1 MKTAALAAPMWR
13 KPFRRLWVGMSL
25 SYAGDRLQELAQAWL
40 VATLTQSALAV
51 ATIAIIAALPQFLT
65 PLGGVI
71 ADQVDRRRLII
82 TGQLVGA
89 MLTLFIGVLVY
100 LEWISIWHV
109 YIWAFVA
116 GIIWLFSRPAYKV
129 VLTQIVPTE
138 EVRAA
143 ASINSISETSAQ
155 VIMGVGGSI
164 LLQVVGLPI
173 AFLLNSV
180 SYLAGAGSLWQL
192 NHADMGGGEVQGGA
206 SAVRLIND
214 LREGFRY
221 LVAQPKLFQP
231 LLLTCLMV
239 LITVPASGLLPAL
252 VQQQGGSIISLG
264 LLAATGSV
272 GALLGAIYAGTHD
285 EGDDPV
291 RRYSYYGLAAA
302 VAFALFAF
310 LPIGYGTAVPFAVI
324 GFILFTQAVWNTS
337 RIRLLADKSYQARLQ
352 AITTMTFTVGGAIGN
367 LWGGLVVDWLGA
379 SALIGG
385 AVALAVVLIVVLLV
399 RRRTSRL
406 NHSKTDGL
414 AA

>member
-1 MKTAALAAPMWR
+1 MWR
-13 KPFRRLWVGMSL
+13 KSFRRLWVGMSL

-109 YIWAFVA
+109 YFWAFVA
-116 GIIWLFSRPAYKV
+116 GTIWLFSRPAYKV

-155 VIMGVGGSI
+155 VVMGVGGSI
-164 LLQVVGLPI
+164 LLHVVGLPI
-173 AFLLNSV
+173 AFVFTSLRYS
-180 SYLAGAGSLWQL
+180 AGAGSLWQL
-192 NHADMGGGEVQGGA
+192 NPADLGGEVIKGRVT
-206 SAVRLIND
+206 AVGIITD

-221 LVAQPKLFQP
+221 LITQPKLFQP
-231 LLLTCLMV
+231 LLLTTLTV

-252 VQQQGGSIISLG
+252 VRQQGGSIISLG

-272 GALLGAIYAGTHD
+272 GALLGAIYAGAHD

-291 RRYSYYGLAAA
+291 RRYCYYGLAAA
-302 VAFALFAF
+302 VAFALFAL

-379 SALIGG
+379 SALVGG
-385 AVALAVVLIVVLLV
+385 AVALAVISIVVLLV
-399 RRRTSRL
+399 R
-406 NHSKTDGL
+406 D
-414 AA
+414 APVA

>member
-1 MKTAALAAPMWR
+1 MWR
-13 KPFRRLWVGMSL
+13 KSFRRLWVGMSL

-109 YIWAFVA
+109 YVWAFVS
-116 GIIWLFSRPAYKV
+116 GTIWLFSRPAYKV
-129 VLTQIVPTE
+129 VLTQFVPTE

-155 VIMGVGGSI
+155 VVMGVGGSI

-173 AFLLNSV
+173 AFVFNSL

-192 NHADMGGGEVQGGA
+192 NHADMGGEVIKGRVT
-206 SAVRLIND
+206 AVGIITD

-221 LVAQPKLFQP
+221 LITQPKLFQP
-231 LLLTCLMV
+231 LLLTTLTV

-252 VQQQGGSIISLG
+252 VRQQGGSIISLG

-272 GALLGAIYAGTHD
+272 GASFGAAC
-285 EGDDPV
+285 
-291 RRYSYYGLAAA
+291 RA
-302 VAFALFAF
+302 
-310 LPIGYGTAVPFAVI
+310 
-324 GFILFTQAVWNTS
+324 TS
-337 RIRLLADKSYQARLQ
+337 WPEA
-352 AITTMTFTVGGAIGN
+352 
-367 LWGGLVVDWLGA
+367 
-379 SALIGG
+379 
-385 AVALAVVLIVVLLV
+385 
-399 RRRTSRL
+399 
-406 NHSKTDGL
+406 
-414 AA
+414 

>member
-1 MKTAALAAPMWR
+1 MWR
-13 KPFRRLWVGMSL
+13 KSFRRLWVGMSL

-109 YIWAFVA
+109 YVWAFVS
-116 GIIWLFSRPAYKV
+116 GTIWLFSRPAYKV

-155 VIMGVGGSI
+155 VVMGVGGSI

-173 AFLLNSV
+173 AFVFNSL

-192 NHADMGGGEVQGGA
+192 NHADMGGEVIKGRVT
-206 SAVRLIND
+206 AVGIITD

-221 LVAQPKLFQP
+221 LITQPKLFQP
-231 LLLTCLMV
+231 LLLTTLTV

-252 VQQQGGSIISLG
+252 VRQQGGSIISLG

-272 GALLGAIYAGTHD
+272 GALLGAIYAGAHD

-291 RRYSYYGLAAA
+291 RRYCYYGLAAA
-302 VAFALFAF
+302 VAFALFAL

-379 SALIGG
+379 SALVGG
-385 AVALAVVLIVVLLV
+385 AVALAVISIVVLLV
-399 RRRTSRL
+399 R
-406 NHSKTDGL
+406 D
-414 AA
+414 APVA

>member
-1 MKTAALAAPMWR
+1 MWR
-13 KPFRRLWVGMSL
+13 KSFRRLWVGMSL

-109 YIWAFVA
+109 YFWAFVA
-116 GIIWLFSRPAYKV
+116 GTIWLFSRPAYKV

-155 VIMGVGGSI
+155 VVMGVGGSI

-173 AFLLNSV
+173 AFVFNSL

-192 NHADMGGGEVQGGA
+192 NHADMGGEVIKGRVT
-206 SAVRLIND
+206 AVGIITD

-221 LVAQPKLFQP
+221 LITQPKLFQP
-231 LLLTCLMV
+231 LLLTTLTV

-252 VQQQGGSIISLG
+252 VRQQGGSIISLG

-272 GALLGAIYAGTHD
+272 GALLGAIYAGAHD

-291 RRYSYYGLAAA
+291 RRYCYYGLAAA
-302 VAFALFAF
+302 VAFALFAL

-379 SALIGG
+379 SALVGG
-385 AVALAVVLIVVLLV
+385 AVALAGISIVVLLV
-399 RRRTSRL
+399 R
-406 NHSKTDGL
+406 D
-414 AA
+414 APVA